1 MRPAISVVAVLRGA
15 IKKWRALCFLALT
28 TTLLL
33 SACASVPMASRD
45 ADAAGKTFA
54 PPPPGSATLYLYRE
68 SIFGAAYTVGLS
80 VGQRSLGALAPD
92 TWFRIDV
99 EPGTYDVRCTT
110 PEASASKSVQIAPGE
125 TRFVEAAIRM
135 GFVEPRCAVFE
146 VAPEKGRSAVT
157 GGKRAQEIH

>member
-1 MRPAISVVAVLRGA
+1 MRPAMSAAVLRRVV
-15 IKKWRALCFLALT
+15 KKRQALRFLALT

-68 SIFGAAYTVGLS
+68 SIFGAAYSLALS
-80 VGQRSLGALAPD
+80 VGQRNLGALAAD

-110 PEASASKSVQIAPGE
+110 PEASGSQSVQIASGE

-135 GFVEPRCAVFE
+135 GFVAPRCAVFE

>member
-1 MRPAISVVAVLRGA
+1 MRPAISAAVLSGVV
-15 IKKWRALCFLALT
+15 KKRRAFCFLALT

-33 SACASVPMASRD
+33 SACASVPMSSRD

-68 SIFGAAYTVGLS
+68 SIFGAAYSLALS
-80 VGQRSLGALAPD
+80 VGQRNLGALAAD

-99 EPGTYDVRCTT
+99 EPRTYDIRCTT
-110 PEASASKSVQIAPGE
+110 PEASDSRSIQIASGE

-135 GFVEPRCAVFE
+135 GFVAPRCAVFE
-146 VAPEKGRSAVT
+146 VAPEKGRSAVVV
-157 GGKRAQEIH
+157 GKRAQEIH